1 MTSSQLSL
9 VAALLLT
16 VVATGCAISAPPSAK
31 ITLGG
36 AQIPVELVQSW
47 LQAAKPPRFFAE
59 QVAPV
64 YMSQHGFENLARG
77 ECDLACTDR
86 PITIR
91 ELPQF
96 GNKKV
101 NGRRV
106 AFYGFALYVNRENPL
121 DAIFSRHVR
130 LVFQKRIKDW
140 KELAGEQLPQWEGPI
155 KLYGPVKSTRA
166 GMVLSPLAN
175 IWFAEPT
182 WEVLS
187 SDAEIIEKVAGDPLA
202 LGFASIGH
210 DGEGVRYLGLR
221 LERRA
226 EPSFPSLEEIESE
239 RYGLAKLI
247 YIYYTEPANPAV
259 QSVLDYLFSDEGRI
273 AMEGTDVWAVAPER
287 SVVPPPR

>member
-1 MTSSQLSL
+1 MGRRAH
-9 VAALLLT
+9 VVPAVLT
-16 VVATGCAISAPPSAK
+16 MCLTGCAISAPPSAK
-31 ITLGG
+31 VTLGG

-47 LQAAKPPRFFAE
+47 LQDAKPPRFYVE

-96 GNKKV
+96 
-101 NGRRV
+101 NGKPVRGQRV
-106 AFYGFALYVNRENPL
+106 AFYGYALYVNRENPL

-140 KELAGEQLPQWEGPI
+140 QELAGPQVPQWEGPI

-166 GMVLSPLAN
+166 GMILSPLAN

-182 WEVLS
+182 WEVLD
-187 SDAEIIEKVAGDPLA
+187 SDTEIIAKVAADPLA

-226 EPSFPSLEEIESE
+226 DPSFPSLEEIESE

-247 YIYYTEPANPAV
+247 YIYYTEPPNPTV
-259 QSVLDYLFSDEGRI
+259 QAVLDYLLSDEGRTAI
-273 AMEGTDVWAVAPER
+273 EGTDLWAVQPER
-287 SVVPPPR
+287 SPVPPPQ

>member
-1 MTSSQLSL
+1 MLAVGLS
-9 VAALLLT
+9 
-16 VVATGCAISAPPSAK
+16 GCAISAPPSARV
-31 ITLGG
+31 TLGG

-47 LQAAKPPRFFAE
+47 LQDAKPPRFFAE

-77 ECDLACTDR
+77 ECDVACTDR

-96 GNKKV
+96 NGKEV
-101 NGRRV
+101 HGRRV
-106 AFYGFALYVNRENPL
+106 AFYGYALYVNRENPL
-121 DAIFSRHVR
+121 DAVFSRHVR
-130 LVFQKRIKDW
+130 LIFQKRVKDW
-140 KELAGEQLPQWEGPI
+140 KELAGEDIPQWEGPI

-175 IWFAEPT
+175 IWFADPT
-182 WEVLS
+182 WEVLD
-187 SDAEIIEKVAGDPLA
+187 SDAEIIAKVAADPFA

-226 EPSFPSLEEIESE
+226 DPSFPSLEEIESE

-247 YIYYTEPANPAV
+247 YVYYTEPVSPAV
-259 QSVLDYLFSDEGRI
+259 QSVLDYLFSDEGRVAI
-273 AMEGTDVWAVAPER
+273 EATDLWAVPAAR
-287 SVVPPPR
+287 SAVPNPR